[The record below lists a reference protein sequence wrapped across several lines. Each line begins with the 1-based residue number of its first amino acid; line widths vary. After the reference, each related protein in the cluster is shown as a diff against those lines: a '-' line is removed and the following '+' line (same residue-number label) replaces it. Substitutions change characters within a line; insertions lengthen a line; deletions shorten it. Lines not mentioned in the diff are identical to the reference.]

1 MHGLDNYEL
10 DGRPISIV
18 FAKENR
24 KTPDQMR
31 PRYSEDSRHRERRD
45 SPGRDD
51 DARYVGLTSRYLI

>member
-31 PRYSEDSRHRERRD
+31 PRHGDDDSRSRERRY
-45 SPGRDD
+45 SPERGDE
-51 DARYVGLTSRYLI
+51 SRCIIQLL

>member
-31 PRYSEDSRHRERRD
+31 PRYSDDSRHRERRD

-51 DARYVGLTSRYLI
+51 DAR